1 MFGAFFDGII
11 FIFGFV
17 EDILSWH
24 NQAGVCF
31 CARFFVP
38 LTCTEDTGFA
48 KLNYRLGGPLS
59 AEVPLSANLSVV
71 SVMDFGVA
79 AARCVRRIMSERV
92 VASMAFG
99 PYPVVRSGA
108 RSFGG

>member
-1 MFGAFFDGII
+1 MTVKTGGRSGGYIGPAGAVRLIMFGAFFDGII

-59 AEVPLSANLSVV
+59 AKV
-71 SVMDFGVA
+71 S
-79 AARCVRRIMSERV
+79 C
-92 VASMAFG
+92 
-99 PYPVVRSGA
+99 
-108 RSFGG
+108 